1 VLRKRGALVNAHAC
15 CTPRSEGRATTLRR
29 GLWSSTCLLPA
40 ALVALAPKCPV
51 CLAAYLTLVSGVG
64 ISTTAAAHVRAGGMA
79 LATAG
84 ATLLAWKLLQYGA
97 AHLAEFGRRKVPH
110 EK

>member
-1 VLRKRGALVNAHAC
+1 VNAHAC

-40 ALVALAPKCPV
+40 ALLALAPKCPV

-64 ISTTAAAHVRAGGMA
+64 ITATAAEHVRTVGAG
-79 LATAG
+79 LAAAG
-84 ATLLAWKLLQYGA
+84 VIFLASRY
-97 AHLAEFGRRKVPH
+97 FRRR
-110 EK
+110 